1 MIPFLAASPAWSGFA
16 MVPNWRLPPEARLVA
31 RLSAAV
37 VRAASRRSSRAQAA
51 AAAGAPR
58 VDVVCQPLK

>member
-1 MIPFLAASPAWSGFA
+1 MMPFLAASPACSGFA
-16 MVPNWRLPPEARLVA
+16 MVPNWRLVPEARLAA

-37 VRAASRRSSRAQAA
+37 ARAASRRSSRAQAA
-51 AAAGAPR
+51 AAAGAPS

>member
-1 MIPFLAASPAWSGFA
+1 MIPFLAASPAWSGFV
-16 MVPNWRLPPEARLVA
+16 MVPNWRLAPEAKLVA

-37 VRAASRRSSRAQAA
+37 AFAVSRQSSRAQAA